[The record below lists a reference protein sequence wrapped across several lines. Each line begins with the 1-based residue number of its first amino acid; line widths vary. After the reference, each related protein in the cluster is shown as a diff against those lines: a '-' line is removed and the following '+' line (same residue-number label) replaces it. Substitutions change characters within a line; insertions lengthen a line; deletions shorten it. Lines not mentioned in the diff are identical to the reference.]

1 MILATAS
8 EVAAGRCGGKAVK
21 WEDEMKHVAK
31 FPNVVL
37 SAATV
42 LLSLAFIGAGL
53 AAEENYGPFKPVKTS
68 AGTVL
73 ADAKGMTVYT
83 YDKDT
88 KGMSSCYGEC
98 AEYWPPVKATAED
111 KAVGDLTIIKRT
123 DGTLQWTD
131 GGKPLYTFVN
141 DKKPGDVTG
150 NNKNNVWHVV
160 KED

>member
-1 MILATAS
+1 VTAS
-8 EVAAGRCGGKAVK
+8 EVAAGSRGGKVVK

-31 FPNVVL
+31 FPNLVL
-37 SAATV
+37 SAATG
-42 LLSLAFIGAGL
+42 LLSLAFIGVGL

-68 AGTVL
+68 VGTVL
-73 ADAKGMTVYT
+73 GDAKGMTVYT

-88 KGMSSCYGEC
+88 KGTSNCYGEC

-111 KAVGDLTIIKRT
+111 KPVGDLTIIKRT

-131 GGKPLYTFVN
+131 GGKPLYTFVS

-160 KED
+160 KEN

>member
-1 MILATAS
+1 MILVTAS
-8 EVAAGRCGGKAVK
+8 EVAAGRCGGK
-21 WEDEMKHVAK
+21 EMKHVAK
-31 FPNVVL
+31 SPNVVL
-37 SAATV
+37 AAATG

-53 AAEENYGPFKPVKTS
+53 AAEENYGPFKPMKT
-68 AGTVL
+68 
-73 ADAKGMTVYT
+73 
-83 YDKDT
+83 KDT
-88 KGMSSCYGEC
+88 KGTSNCYAEC